1 MALSARNHLKGEITE
16 VILGTVTALITLKV
30 GDNVVESVIT
40 KRSAEEMGL
49 KKGDKVTV
57 VIKATEV
64 MIQKS

>member
-1 MALSARNHLKGEITE
+1 MALSARNHLQGEITE

-49 KKGDKVTV
+49 KKGDKVTA

-64 MIQKS
+64 MVQKG